1 MAAAAA
7 AARTVSLWIFFFFFC
22 SLVSFSFFLLIRC
35 LCHQV
40 HQRKHGFYRLR
51 RCYCCC
57 FVSFFTG
64 YTNGEGGED
73 VTCKTIGDCTHRHD
87 QSCSEDTRWRLKGI
101 ECNVKR
107 EDLPIFFCLMLPVL
121 SLIMTILIW
130 NPAHDVATF
139 FIIYNTYI
147 KLIFLCFLW
156 VDCDRWLWKW

>member
-7 AARTVSLWIFFFFFC
+7 AARTVSLWIFFFFC

-107 EDLPIFFCLMLPVL
+107 EDLPIFFLFNAARVEFNNDDSHLKP
-121 SLIMTILIW
+121 S
-130 NPAHDVATF
+130 PRRGYF
-139 FIIYNTYI
+139 FYY
-147 KLIFLCFLW
+147 L
-156 VDCDRWLWKW
+156 